1 MRVVVLVNNNNN
13 NNNNNNSNLHCSI
26 KVRNLKWG
34 WSQDQLIEF
43 QVLSIFPWKSPS
55 QYLWLLESLL
65 FYFGSSVKDPQA
77 GLLGC
82 CWKGR
87 GMGGLHMIR
96 GCLEGIAGYWTPPF
110 SLLLPGCEVSRVVW
124 SWTTDWCET
133 PQGNQIPEAKATG
146 SDNHGLEAGKL
157 WAWINSVLC
166 SE

>member
-13 NNNNNNSNLHCSI
+13 LHCSI
-26 KVRNLKWG
+26 KVGNLKWG
-34 WSQDQLIEF
+34 WSQGQLR
-43 QVLSIFPWKSPS
+43 LPSPWKSPS
-55 QYLWLLESLL
+55 EYLWLLESLL
-65 FYFGSSVKDPQA
+65 FSFGSSVKGPQA

-87 GMGGLHMIR
+87 GMEGLHMIR
-96 GCLEGIAGYWTPPF
+96 GCLEGIAGCWTPPF

-166 SE
+166 SG